1 MDHIY
6 RALIALV
13 LMVAS
18 LVAHADTYPAVT
30 QYSRDFAAWFATP
43 SEACAGDPQG
53 RTTAVNVGGACGWQ
67 YACRNT
73 SNGNELCLQGQ
84 RACPAGGTLDG
95 AQCINAP
102 ACTAGQ
108 TRNATTGVCEAPPC
122 QAGTLAGSG
131 YVNMGANPAVA
142 GNRKACSGGCEV
154 IFMGSYPE
162 LRALVQGKWNYFG
175 KGSYER
181 TGTSCTAA
189 DVAVSSSAPTN
200 QCASGQVLGEFNGQP
215 LCLNGGTGEPTNPNT
230 PTPSQT
236 ATTNTTS
243 STNPDGSTTKT
254 ETTTKPDGSQV
265 VVMTTTNPDG
275 SSTQTREEKPAPDA
289 DPKDDFCKKN
299 PAATLC
305 KTSEFSGGCSA
316 YLCKGDAVYC
326 AMALEQ
332 HRRNC
337 ELFENATPM
346 SDLGKQIANGNDP
359 QAGQNPASANNRS
372 IIDLGT
378 SLDMSKR
385 WSGGCPTDRQI
396 TVMGQTMAIPLS
408 SLCPYLEM
416 FGNIII
422 ALAML
427 GAARTV
433 GVF

>member
-1 MDHIY
+1 MGHIY
-6 RALIALV
+6 RALIAL
-13 LMVAS
+13 LLAWS
-18 LVAHADTYPAVT
+18 LPAAADYNAVKKWQLNEYPGFIYSTGEDACKAYPAKSGKTWFSFHSVT
-30 QYSRDFAAWFATP
+30 YSSP
-43 SEACAGDPQG
+43 EAGGCNFTDDGTV
-53 RTTAVNVGGACGWQ
+53 RNNWTAVSAT
-67 YACRNT
+67 YT
-73 SNGNELCLQGQ
+73 
-84 RACPAGGTLDG
+84 CPHGGTLNGTVCVG
-95 AQCINAP
+95 ANAP
-102 ACTAGQ
+102 PT
-108 TRNATTGVCEAPPC
+108 CEA
-122 QAGTLAGSG
+122 GTVAGSG
-131 YVNMGANPAVA
+131 YVNMGSNPSVA
-142 GNRKACSGGCEV
+142 GNRKACHGGCEV
-154 IFMGSYPE
+154 IFQGSYPE
-162 LRALVQGKWNYFG
+162 LRALVQGKWAYFG

-181 TGTSCTAA
+181 TGTSCSAA
-189 DVAVSSSAPTN
+189 DVAVSTSAPTN

-359 QAGQNPASANNRS
+359 QAGQHPANANNRS